1 MSRQTKDTL
10 KSFFNAGDKPT
21 ETQFS
26 DLIDSIIVKLDTEQ
40 SDLSQTIT
48 TTGQIGIGTIAPSTK
63 LHVVDSGTICY

>member
-26 DLIDSIIVKLDTEQ
+26 DLIDQQLYLALELFQHKQPMKKTLKISELN
-40 SDLSQTIT
+40 
-48 TTGQIGIGTIAPSTK
+48 
-63 LHVVDSGTICY
+63 